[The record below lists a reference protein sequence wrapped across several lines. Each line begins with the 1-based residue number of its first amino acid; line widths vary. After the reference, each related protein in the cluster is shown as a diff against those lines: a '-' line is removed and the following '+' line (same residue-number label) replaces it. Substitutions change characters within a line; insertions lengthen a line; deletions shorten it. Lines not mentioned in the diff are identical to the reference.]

1 MKKIISLDNLDIN
14 DKAKVLSI
22 DSKCELKRR
31 FEDLGIT
38 RGSIIKCE
46 FKAPFKPLAS
56 ALILTFNSFTKA
68 LNFSPPTNYQSKI
81 LSFLFLLE

>member
-1 MKKIISLDNLDIN
+1 MKKIISLDKLDIN

-46 FKAPFKPLAS
+46 FKAPFKDPTAY
-56 ALILTFNSFTKA
+56 LIKGCTIAIRKESSRYIKVI
-68 LNFSPPTNYQSKI
+68 KI
-81 LSFLFLLE
+81 